1 MSMTETRPATG
12 STSGRVA
19 AEQQAA
25 TGHVAPSGLHGWV
38 STADHKRVGRL
49 YLGTSIAFLVVGS
62 VVGAILGAERI
73 DTGLEILSDDT
84 FGQVYTLHGEV
95 AVLGFLAPFF
105 LGLATYLVPL
115 QVGAPDI
122 AFARGAALG
131 YWLYLVSGIVLVAAY
146 AANGGPLGGSDL
158 AVDLHLLALIGL
170 NLALCTGLVAVLTT
184 ALAWRARGMTLLRTP
199 LFTWSIVVGGGLTL
213 LASPVLVARL
223 IEGYIAHH
231 FGDVD
236 LASAGTGWFFA
247 VPQVFVLALP
257 AAGVAAEVIPV
268 MARSRHRVHGAAV
281 VIIGLLGVLGFGAW
295 AQSAERSDE
304 LLYVGVA
311 LAALLP
317 ALALLALLG
326 DTARRGRLSLGAAN
340 LLALGAVIHLLL
352 GALAGAAAAIE
363 PLELQGTVW
372 QAAQVHYTLYGAA
385 TLGAFAALW
394 FWAPKIWGVMLGEPQ
409 GKLVFALTFLGALLL
424 SAPDL
429 VNGLVE
435 NQLLA
440 DPDFD
445 EGGLTVALS
454 ALSLLGG
461 VLGVLGILLVLGEL
475 LGKVG
480 RRKGTPA
487 SDDPWGGA
495 TLEWATTSPPP
506 PGNFSTPVAP
516 VTSATPLHDGRTA
529 SEVDA

>member
-12 STSGRVA
+12 STSNQVDPDHA
-19 AEQQAA
+19 ARPAA
-25 TGHVAPSGLHGWV
+25 APSGLNGWI
-38 STADHKRVGRL
+38 STADHKRIGRL
-49 YLGTSIAFLVVGS
+49 YLVTALAFLVVGS
-62 VVGAILGAERI
+62 VVGAILGAERL
-73 DTGLEILSDDT
+73 DSGLQLLSDDT

-95 AVLGFLAPFF
+95 AVFGFLVPFF

-131 YWLYLVSGIVLVAAY
+131 YWTYLVSGLLLLAAY
-146 AANGGPLGGSDL
+146 AANGGPGGGSDIG
-158 AVDLHLLALIGL
+158 VDLHLLALIGL
-170 NLALCTGLVAVLTT
+170 NLALVVGLIAVLTT
-184 ALAWRARGMTLLRTP
+184 AMAWRTTGMTLLRTP
-199 LFTWSIVVGGGLTL
+199 LFTWSFVVGGGLTL
-213 LASPVLVARL
+213 LATPVLIARL
-223 IEGYIAHH
+223 IEGYVAHH

-236 LASAGTGWFFA
+236 LASAGTAWFFA
-247 VPQVFVLALP
+247 VPQVFLLAVP
-257 AAGVAAEVIPV
+257 AAGVAAEIIPV
-268 MARSRHRVHGAAV
+268 MARSRHRVHSAAV
-281 VIIGLLGVLGFGAW
+281 VILGLLGVLGFGAW
-295 AQSAERSDE
+295 AQLPERTDE

-326 DTARRGRLSLGAAN
+326 DTARRGRFSVGAAN
-340 LLALGAVIHLLL
+340 LLALGAVVHLLL

-394 FWAPKIWGVMLGEPQ
+394 FWAPKIWGVMLGEVQ
-409 GKLVFALTFLGALLL
+409 GKLVFVLTFFGAILL

-435 NQLLA
+435 GRLLG
-440 DPDFD
+440 DPGFD
-445 EGGLTVALS
+445 GTGLTGALN
-454 ALSLLGG
+454 AASLLGG
-461 VLGVLGILLVLGEL
+461 ILGVVGILLVVGEL
-475 LGKVG
+475 LGKVA
-480 RRKGTPA
+480 RRQGTPVP
-487 SDDPWGGA
+487 DDPWGGA

-506 PGNFSTPVAP
+506 PGNFTAPIPVVA
-516 VTSATPLHDGRTA
+516 SATPLHDARTG